1 MLLIFF
7 KIKSLQPVVTLRPL
21 FVFGLIP
28 FDLSVA
34 IGEGS
39 ALRSGG
45 CALEQQQ
52 RIVGHAVKIEIGL
65 SICRL
70 AIDFLPITAVPEGE
84 QVFVSGI
91 EIITVASPEVDD
103 LGDVDRTAEVE
114 TCPDVI
120 SVACETGP
128 LGLRTSPA
136 AENAILALCLSC
148 FIQRYYDKV

>member
-52 RIVGHAVKIEIGL
+52 RIVGHSVKIEIGP

-70 AIDFLPITAVPEGE
+70 AIYFLPITAVPEGE

-91 EIITVASPEVDD
+91 EIITVASPEVDN
-103 LGDVDRTAEVE
+103 LGDVDGTAEIE

-120 SVACETGP
+120 SVA
-128 LGLRTSPA
+128 
-136 AENAILALCLSC
+136 
-148 FIQRYYDKV
+148 

>member
-1 MLLIFF
+1 
-7 KIKSLQPVVTLRPL
+7 
-21 FVFGLIP
+21 
-28 FDLSVA
+28 A

-52 RIVGHAVKIEIGL
+52 RIVGHSVKIEIGP

-70 AIDFLPITAVPEGE
+70 AIYFLPITAVPEGE

-91 EIITVASPEVDD
+91 EIITVASPEVDN
-103 LGDVDRTAEVE
+103 LGDVDGTAEIE

-128 LGLRTSPA
+128 LGLRTSPD

>member
-52 RIVGHAVKIEIGL
+52 RIVGHSVKIEIGP

-91 EIITVASPEVDD
+91 EIV
-103 LGDVDRTAEVE
+103 
-114 TCPDVI
+114 